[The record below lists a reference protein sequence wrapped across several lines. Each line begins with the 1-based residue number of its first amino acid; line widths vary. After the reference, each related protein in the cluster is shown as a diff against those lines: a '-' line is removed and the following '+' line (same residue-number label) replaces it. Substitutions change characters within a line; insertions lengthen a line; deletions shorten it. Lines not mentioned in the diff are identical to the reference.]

1 MRRTC
6 RLNRIYVI
14 VKRPD
19 SMRAIE
25 ASGARGRVH
34 RLACKVLLPTLIGL
48 LLTSTG
54 CQLITGGGDATAL
67 IPPNPD
73 LNFRILHTEPC
84 TGCREFHEPGNPMM
98 FYGLPRGVIRA
109 EDIVGLRRYEQ
120 HGEEGIVLRFVP
132 AADAKIR
139 NLSQDNIGKQ
149 MAVMIGDEPVR
160 ISTIQ
165 SAFSGA
171 MVITGY
177 TLPQREAL
185 FQRMTSAAA
194 KDAKSAAAE

>member
-1 MRRTC
+1 M
-6 RLNRIYVI
+6 I

-25 ASGARGRVH
+25 ASDARGRVH

-54 CQLITGGGDATAL
+54 CQRMTGGDAAAFT
-67 IPPNPD
+67 PPNPD

-84 TGCREFHEPGNPMM
+84 TGCREFHEPDNPMT
-98 FYGLPRGVIRA
+98 FYGLPRRAIRA

-120 HGEEGIVLRFVP
+120 HGEEGIELRFVP

-139 NLSQDNIGKQ
+139 NLSQGNIGKQ
-149 MAVMIGDEPVR
+149 MAVMVGDEPVR

-171 MVITGY
+171 MVISGY

-194 KDAKSAAAE
+194 KDAKSASAE